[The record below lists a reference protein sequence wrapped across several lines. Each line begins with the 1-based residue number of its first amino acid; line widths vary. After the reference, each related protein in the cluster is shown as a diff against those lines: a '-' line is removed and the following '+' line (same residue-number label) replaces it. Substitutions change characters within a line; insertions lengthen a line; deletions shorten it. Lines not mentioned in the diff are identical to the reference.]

1 MGSLVETVVDGY
13 HDLFT
18 NHRDPR
24 VDGWLLMD
32 SPWPT
37 LLVCLGYVLIVK
49 VIGPQYMKN
58 RPPFQLRN
66 ILVAYNAFQ
75 VVFSIWIFYEIG
87 MSGWFTHYSFRCQPV
102 DYTDNPS
109 AIRMTYAS
117 WWYYFSKFTEF
128 FDTFF
133 FVLHKKFEHVST
145 LHVIHHGCMPM
156 SVWFGVKFTPG
167 GHSTFFGF
175 INSFVHIVMYVYYM
189 LAALGPR
196 YRRYIW
202 WKKYLTNFQMIQFI
216 MIFGHAFQL
225 CFTECNYPRAFMW
238 WIGGHAVMF
247 FFLFSDFYIKAYLKG
262 AAKVKAFANGTS
274 IYVRSN
280 GHANGS
286 LANGITKL
294 VNGVSNGYAN
304 GKANGHANGK
314 TNGFANGHA
323 NGVANGY
330 ANGHANHANG
340 SIHNSEVHSEE
351 TNGHI
356 PKTPDSPSMST
367 RVRKLMCMNVDSV
380 VD

>member
-1 MGSLVETVVDGY
+1 MGGMVESLVDSY
-13 HDLFT
+13 NDLFIDQ
-18 NHRDPR
+18 RDPR
-24 VDGWLLMD
+24 VDGWLFMS

-37 LLVCLGYVLIVK
+37 LFICISYVLIVK
-49 VIGPQYMKN
+49 VIGPWYMKD

-66 ILVAYNAFQ
+66 LLVFYNAAQ
-75 VVFSIWIFYEIG
+75 VIFSTWLFYEFG
-87 MSGWFTHYSFRCQPV
+87 MGGWFRGYSYRCQPV
-102 DYTDNPS
+102 DYSHNPV
-109 AIRMTYAS
+109 AIRMTHAS

-145 LHVIHHGCMPM
+145 LHVIHHGCMPL

-175 INSFVHIVMYVYYM
+175 INTFVHIVMYVYYM
-189 LAALGPR
+189 LSAMGPQ

-247 FFLFSDFYIKAYLKG
+247 FFLFSEFYINAYIKG
-262 AAKVKAFANGTS
+262 AARVKKALALDSSFLTK
-274 IYVRSN
+274 SN
-280 GHANGS
+280 GHTNGS
-286 LANGITKL
+286 IQNGYSK
-294 VNGVSNGYAN
+294 VSNGHLNGHMN
-304 GKANGHANGK
+304 GK
-314 TNGFANGHA
+314 A

-330 ANGHANHANG
+330 TNGHANGHANG
-340 SIHNSEVHSEE
+340 SINSNGAATQESNGLFVESTEVVEEPFMYSVAPVTGEPHSSSCV
-351 TNGHI
+351 T
-356 PKTPDSPSMST
+356 
-367 RVRKLMCMNVDSV
+367 LQQ
-380 VD
+380 